1 MTSSSQRARSPRKGL
16 ALVDTLPGQPI
27 LLLRG
32 ERVILDSD
40 LARLYGVPTKRLNE
54 QVRRNR
60 LRFPPEFVFRLN
72 RREKAKVVA
81 ECDHLARLKFSPGL
95 PNAFT
100 EHGAIMAANVLNSD
114 RAVRMSV
121 LLVRAFIRLRAMV
134 ISHADLARRLDE
146 MEHKYDAQ
154 FRAVFEALRAL
165 MDPPTP
171 VPGARRPIGFR
182 RAVAAGDD

>member
-1 MTSSSQRARSPRKGL
+1 M
-16 ALVDTLPGQPI
+16 
-27 LLLRG
+27 
-32 ERVILDSD
+32 ILDSD

-72 RREKAKVVA
+72 RREKARVVA
-81 ECDHLARLKFSPGL
+81 ECDHLARIRFSPAL
-95 PNAFT
+95 PHAFT

-121 LLVRAFIRLRAMV
+121 LLVRTFIRLRAMV
-134 ISHADLARRLDE
+134 VSHADLARRLDE
-146 MEHKYDAQ
+146 LEQKYDTQ
-154 FRAVFEALRAL
+154 FKVVFDALRAL

-171 VPGARRPIGFR
+171 ERGMRRPIGFR
-182 RAVAAGDD
+182 RLGAAGDD